1 MKTEEVMLDGKKVDV
16 VVDFDDSLFEEV
28 FVEADE
34 NTLEDTT
41 DLSKTIELAI
51 GELHEQNTRDE

>member
-41 DLSKTIELAI
+41 DLSKTIELVI
-51 GELHEQNTRDE
+51 GELHEQNTRNE